1 MSKKSVY
8 HFDGRDDSERDS
20 GRLGEHFVLLPDEG
34 RSPCFRTIL
43 NQVAP

>member
-8 HFDGRDDSERDS
+8 HFDGRDDS